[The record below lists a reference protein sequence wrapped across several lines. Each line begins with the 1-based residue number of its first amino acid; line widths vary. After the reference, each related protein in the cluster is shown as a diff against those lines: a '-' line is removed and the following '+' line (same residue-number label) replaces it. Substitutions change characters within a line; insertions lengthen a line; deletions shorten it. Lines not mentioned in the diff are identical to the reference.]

1 MKVHVLF
8 FGIAREITG
17 LGQDSPE
24 LAAGASAADLL
35 RLYAVRFP
43 RLGDIGASLVMAV
56 NEEFSDPAR
65 MLAENDEIA
74 FLPPVSGGSDGAS
87 GQWTQVV
94 EHPAGHYF
102 ALTRQAIDPRGI
114 ARSLLR
120 GGDGAVV
127 TFEGVTRNNT
137 KGRPVLYLDYE
148 CYEPMAIRV
157 MARIGEELAG
167 ALAIDRI
174 AMVHRLGRVEIGEA
188 SVVIVVTAPHRKPA
202 FEACAEGITRLK
214 KLVPIWKK
222 EHFEDGAVWVEG
234 DWDESVLGR

>member
-1 MKVHVLF
+1 MKVRVLF
-8 FGIAREITG
+8 FGIAKEITG

-24 LAAGASAADLL
+24 VQEGASVADLF
-35 RLYAVRFP
+35 RLYAARFP
-43 RLGDIGASLVMAV
+43 RLVDIETSLVTAV
-56 NEEFSDPAR
+56 NQEFSASSQQ
-65 MLAENDEIA
+65 LTENDEVA
-74 FLPPVSGGSDGAS
+74 FLPPVSGGSTPWAQVIKHPDG
-87 GQWTQVV
+87 
-94 EHPAGHYF
+94 HFF
-102 ALTRQAIDPRGI
+102 ALTRQTID
-114 ARSLLR
+114 ARSLALSLLR
-120 GGDGAVV
+120 GQDGALV

-137 KGRPVLYLDYE
+137 KGRPTLYLDYE
-148 CYEPMAIRV
+148 CYESMAIRV

-167 ALAIDRI
+167 SLPIDRI
-174 AMVHRLGRVEIGEA
+174 AMVHRLGRIEIGEA

>member
-1 MKVHVLF
+1 MKVRVLF

-35 RLYAVRFP
+35 RLYADRFP
-43 RLGDIGASLVMAV
+43 RLEGIAASLVIAV
-56 NEEFSDPAR
+56 NQEFSDPAR
-65 MLAENDEIA
+65 VLADDDEVA
-74 FLPPVSGGSDGAS
+74 FLPPVSGGSGP
-87 GQWTQVV
+87 WTQVI
-94 EHPAGHYF
+94 EPPEGHFF
-102 ALTRQAIDPRGI
+102 ALTRQAIDPRGV

-120 GGDGAVV
+120 GEDGAVV

-137 KGRPVLYLDYE
+137 KGRPTLYLDYE
-148 CYEPMAIRV
+148 CYEAMAIRV
-157 MARIGEELAG
+157 MARIGQELAG
-167 ALAIDRI
+167 LFPIDRI
-174 AMVHRLGRVEIGEA
+174 AMVHRLGRVGIGET
-188 SVVIVVTAPHRKPA
+188 SVVIVVTAAHRKPA

-234 DWDESVLGR
+234 DWDESVSGR

>member
-1 MKVHVLF
+1 MKVRVLF

-24 LAAGASAADLL
+24 LAADTSAEDLL
-35 RLYAVRFP
+35 RLYTARFP
-43 RLGDIGASLVMAV
+43 RLGGIGASLVMAV
-56 NEEFSDPAR
+56 NQEFSDPAR
-65 MLAENDEIA
+65 ALAENDEVA
-74 FLPPVSGGSDGAS
+74 FLPPVSGGSDK
-87 GQWTQVV
+87 WTQAID
-94 EHPAGHYF
+94 HPKGHFF
-102 ALTRQAIDPRGI
+102 ALTRQAIDARGI
-114 ARSLLR
+114 ARTLLR
-120 GGDGAVV
+120 GEDGAVV

-137 KGRPVLYLDYE
+137 KGRPTLYLDYE

-157 MARIGEELAG
+157 MARIGEELAE
-167 ALAIDRI
+167 ALPIDRI

-188 SVVIVVTAPHRKPA
+188 SVVIVVTSAHRKPA